1 MRDNLEKLARYNEMI
16 RTRCIGG
23 KSLKM
28 ESTERKK
35 KKRCLDDR
43 AVDGRKLVSS
53 TSGRWDASRAAARPK
68 EGILQELCRAIS
80 RTISAF
86 RLEEV
91 VLSHLCAS
99 KHG

>member
-1 MRDNLEKLARYNEMI
+1 
-16 RTRCIGG
+16 
-23 KSLKM
+23 M
-28 ESTERKK
+28 ESRMKEKK
-35 KKRCLDDR
+35 KKKEKRGVFGGWSGGR
-43 AVDGRKLVSS
+43 AEVGLIDERKVEN
-53 TSGRWDASRAAARPK
+53 ASRARPK
-68 EGILQELCRAIS
+68 EGILQELCRPIS